1 MLSLLLQPTVLV
13 FLQPLHINTKAER
26 AMFPGVV
33 ACLMVNQGGT
43 AGVPLVPLQDEGVFN
58 EKMYAK
64 ERMP

>member
-1 MLSLLLQPTVLV
+1 
-13 FLQPLHINTKAER
+13 
-26 AMFPGVV
+26 MFPGVV

-64 ERMP
+64 ERMPWRRNCFITKTVIPLNAAQK